1 MTQPHPDSEAALELD
16 TIALFE
22 KLGYTTANCYNEWI
36 SGTSNLGRET
46 RSEVVLIS
54 KLQPALEKLNPH
66 LPKPAINLAID
77 ELIRDRNA
85 LTLANA
91 NREIYN
97 LLKDRVT
104 VTYRNDDG
112 EEITENV
119 TVIDWKNPTNNDF
132 FLASQFW
139 ITGEMY
145 PRRPD
150 LIGFINGIPLIF
162 IELKASGERV
172 ELAYQNNFCDYRKEI
187 PQLFWYNSIVILS
200 NGSLSKIASLTAT
213 WEYFSDWKKIN
224 NEGEQGIISL
234 ETLIRGTCDK
244 TKLLDIVEN
253 FTLFSEEKKGL
264 IKLVAKNHQYLGVN
278 NCLEAVQNIRE
289 NQGKLGVFW
298 HTQGSGKSFS
308 MQFFSQKVHR
318 TITGNWTFVII
329 TDRDDL
335 DEQIYKNFAKTGAV
349 TEPEQNVR
357 ANSGEHLKQLLTED
371 HRYIFTLIQKFRTH
385 KGETYPKLSD
395 RDNIIVIVDEAHRS
409 QYDSWAANM
418 RTALPNAGFIGFT
431 GTPLLVGEEATK
443 RVFGDYISTY
453 NFRQSI
459 EDGATVP
466 LYYENRIPKLE
477 LTNSE
482 LNEEIADAIESADLD
497 EAEENKLEREFARE
511 LHLITREERLEEIA
525 KDIVSHFLGRGYQGK
540 AMVVSIDRFTAVKM
554 YNKVQQYWQQQLT
567 DLQNQLITANTTEHE
582 QLTAQI
588 QYIAE
593 TDMAVIISSSQNEEE
608 IFNKK
613 GLTIKPHRQRLAK
626 EKPGLD
632 DKFKDADNPL
642 RIVFVCAMWM
652 TGFDAR
658 NCSTIYLDKP
668 MRNHTLMQTIA
679 RANRVFGDKVNG
691 LIVDYIGVFR
701 DLQKALAIYGSA
713 SGGDVSEGDTP
724 VQAKAALVDELRSAI
739 DLTLQ
744 FCTERG
750 INFDEIQTT
759 TESFARIK
767 LWDDAVEAI
776 LINDDSK
783 QQYLALTQ
791 NVNKLYKAIL
801 PDPAAGEFNPSLY
814 AFAEITKRIKQLTPQ
829 SDITEVKAAVEEIL
843 DLSIDTSNYII
854 PASNPLIDLSQI
866 DFEALKLQFLSG
878 YKRTETE
885 KLKGIISSQLTKM
898 LRLNKSRMNYL
909 DKFQQM
915 IDEYNSGSCN
925 VEILFAELVELA
937 QALKI
942 EDKRALS
949 ENLSEEE
956 LAIFDLLTKPDIT
969 FTEAEK
975 LQIKQ
980 VAKELLSTLKQEK
993 LVLDWRRRQQSKA
1006 AVKVAIEYTLDK
1018 LPESYLQEVYDRKC
1032 QEIYQHVYESYAE
1045 AGRSIY
1051 TAAA

>member
-1 MTQPHPDSEAALELD
+1 MISPHPDSEEALELE
-16 TIALFE
+16 TIALFQQ
-22 KLGYTTANCYNEWI
+22 LSYTTANCYNEWN
-36 SGTSNLGRET
+36 SGSSTLGRET

-54 KLQPALEKLNPH
+54 KLRPALEKLNPH
-66 LPKPAINLAID
+66 LPNQAITLAI
-77 ELIRDRNA
+77 EKLTRDRSA
-85 LTLANA
+85 LTLAHA
-91 NREIYN
+91 NQEIYN
-97 LLKDRVT
+97 LLKDRVK

-139 ITGEMY
+139 ITGELY

-172 ELAYQNNFCDYRKEI
+172 ELAYQKNFCDYRKEI

-200 NGSLSKIASLTAT
+200 NGSISKIASLTAT

-253 FTLFSEEKKGL
+253 FTLFSEEKNGL
-264 IKLVAKNHQYLGVN
+264 IKLVAKNYQYLGVN
-278 NCLEAVQNIRE
+278 NCLESVQNIRE

-318 TITGNWTFVII
+318 TLTGNWTFVII

-335 DEQIYKNFAKTGAV
+335 DNQIYKNFAKTGAV
-349 TEPEQNVR
+349 TEPEENVR
-357 ANSGEHLKQLLTED
+357 AHSGEHLKQLLTED

-395 RDNIIVIVDEAHRS
+395 RDNIIVIADEAHRS

-511 LHLITREERLEEIA
+511 LHLITREERLDEIA

-554 YNKVQQYWQQQLT
+554 YNKVQHYWQQQLT
-567 DLQNQLITANTTEHE
+567 NLQNELITANTTEQEH
-582 QLTAQI
+582 LTAQI
-588 QYIAE
+588 QYITE

-626 EKPGLD
+626 ENPGLD
-632 DKFKDADNPL
+632 DKFKNADNPL

-652 TGFDAR
+652 TGFDAPS
-658 NCSTIYLDKP
+658 CSTIYLDKP

-713 SGGDVSEGDTP
+713 SGGDVREGDTP

-750 INFDEIQTT
+750 IYFDEILTT

-783 QQYLALTQ
+783 QRYLGLTQ
-791 NVNKLYKAIL
+791 NANKLYKAIL

-814 AFAEITKRIKQLTPQ
+814 AFAEITKRIKQLTPH
-829 SDITEVKAAVEEIL
+829 SDITEVKATVEEIL
-843 DLSIDTSNYII
+843 DRSIGTLTYVIPESNQ
-854 PASNPLIDLSQI
+854 LIDLSQI
-866 DFEALKLQFLSG
+866 DFDALKAQFASG
-878 YKRTETE
+878 YKHTETE
-885 KLKGIISSQLTKM
+885 KLKGIISSQLTQM

-915 IDEYNSGSCN
+915 IDEYNAGSRN
-925 VEILFAELVELA
+925 VEIFFADLVEFA
-937 QALKI
+937 QELNI
-942 EDKRALS
+942 EDKRAIS
-949 ENLSEEE
+949 ENLTEEE

-969 FTEAEK
+969 LSEK
-975 LQIKQ
+975 EKREIKK

-993 LVLDWRRRQQSKA
+993 LVLDWRRRQQTKA
-1006 AVKVAIEYTLDK
+1006 AVKVAIEEVLDQ
-1018 LPESYLQEVYDRKC
+1018 LPESYSTEVYQRKC
-1032 QEIYQHVYESYAE
+1032 QEVYQHVYESYSE

-1051 TAAA
+1051 TTAA

>member
-1 MTQPHPDSEAALELD
+1 MTQPHPDSEEALELE
-16 TIALFE
+16 TIVLFE
-22 KLGYTTANCYNEWI
+22 KLGYTTANCYNEWN

-66 LPKPAINLAID
+66 LPKPAINLAI
-77 ELIRDRNA
+77 EKLTCDRNA

-97 LLKDRVT
+97 LLKDRVK

-139 ITGEMY
+139 ITGELY
-145 PRRPD
+145 TRRTD

-162 IELKASGERV
+162 IELKASRERV

-200 NGSLSKIASLTAT
+200 NGSISKIASLTAT

-224 NEGEQGIISL
+224 NEGEQGILSL

-253 FTLFSEEKKGL
+253 FTLFSEEKNGL

-278 NCLEAVQNIRE
+278 NCVEAVQNIRE

-318 TITGNWTFVII
+318 TITGNWTFLII

-335 DEQIYKNFAKTGAV
+335 DNQIYENFAKTGAV

-371 HRYIFTLIQKFRTH
+371 HRYIFTLIQKFRTY

-395 RDNIIVIVDEAHRS
+395 RNNIIVIADEAHRS

-431 GTPLLVGEEATK
+431 GTPLLVGEQATK
-443 RVFGDYISTY
+443 REFGDYISTY

-466 LYYENRIPKLE
+466 LFYENRIPKLE

-511 LHLITREERLEEIA
+511 LHLITREERLDEIA
-525 KDIVSHFLGRGYQGK
+525 KDIVSHFLGRGYRGK

-582 QLTAQI
+582 HLTAQI
-588 QYIAE
+588 QYITE

-632 DKFKDADNPL
+632 DKFKDANNPL

-652 TGFDAR
+652 TGFDAPS
-658 NCSTIYLDKP
+658 CSTIYLDKP

-679 RANRVFGDKVNG
+679 RANRVFGNKVNG

-701 DLQKALAIYGSA
+701 DLQKALEIYGSA
-713 SGGDVSEGDTP
+713 SGGDVREGDTP

-750 INFDEIQTT
+750 IDFDEIQTT

-783 QQYLALTQ
+783 QRYLALTQ
-791 NVNKLYKAIL
+791 NANKLYKAIL

-843 DLSIDTSNYII
+843 DRSIGTLTYVIPESNQ
-854 PASNPLIDLSQI
+854 LIDLGKI
-866 DFEALKLQFLSG
+866 DFDALKAEFASG
-878 YKRTETE
+878 YKHTETE
-885 KLKGIISSQLTKM
+885 KLKGIISSQLTQM

-909 DKFQQM
+909 EKFQQM
-915 IDEYNSGSCN
+915 IDEYNAGSRN
-925 VEILFAELVELA
+925 VEIFFADLVEFARELN
-937 QALKI
+937 I
-942 EDKRALS
+942 EDKRAIS
-949 ENLSEEE
+949 EKLTEEE
-956 LAIFDLLTKPDIT
+956 LAIFDLLAQPDIT
-969 FTEAEK
+969 LTEKEK
-975 LQIKQ
+975 HEIKK

-1006 AVKVAIEYTLDK
+1006 AVKMAIEEILDR
-1018 LPESYLQEVYDRKC
+1018 LPESYSTEAYQRKC
-1032 QEIYQHVYESYAE
+1032 QEVYQHVYECYSE

-1051 TAAA
+1051 TTAA